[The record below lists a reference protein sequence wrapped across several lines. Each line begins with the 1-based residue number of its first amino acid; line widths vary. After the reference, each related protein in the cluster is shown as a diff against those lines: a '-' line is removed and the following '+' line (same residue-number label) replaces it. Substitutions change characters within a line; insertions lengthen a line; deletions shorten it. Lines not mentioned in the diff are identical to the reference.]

1 MSDSYP
7 DDLPVY
13 CLLLSGLLLFL
24 TVLYPAMTVSQA
36 PQSPL
41 PPELDNSVIVFGVI
55 AFVLVPIIVLICCC
69 RCIYNSLTIS
79 HTELYIEKWKR
90 IDELAR
96 IEESRP
102 LAIIYANSLLD
113 HVLKASNYSGE
124 TMRQRLAS
132 AKDVFKNAE
141 NVQWANELR
150 NKIAHEIDM
159 QTLLKEDLNNALQYF
174 RQALTDLHAL
184 K

>member
-7 DDLPVY
+7 NDLPVY
-13 CLLLSGLLLFL
+13 CLVLSGLLLFL
-24 TVLYPAMTVSQA
+24 TILYPAMTVSQA

-41 PPELDNSVIVFGVI
+41 PSDLNTSVIVFGVI
-55 AFVLVPIIVLICCC
+55 AFVFVPIIVLIYCC
-69 RCIYNSLTIS
+69 RCIYNSLTTS
-79 HTELYIEKWKR
+79 RTELYIEKWKR
-90 IDELAR
+90 IDELAS

-113 HVLKASNYSGE
+113 HVLKTSNYSGE

-132 AKDVFKNAE
+132 AKDVFKNAQH
-141 NVQWANELR
+141 VQWANELR

-159 QTLLKEDLNNALQYF
+159 QTLLKDDVNNALLYF
-174 RQALTDLHAL
+174 RQALADLHAL